1 MKINV
6 SPTTLN
12 ILKNFSSINR
22 SIVIKPGN
30 VISTVSIN
38 KNIFAR
44 AEINETFPTELS
56 IYDLSLFLGG
66 LSLFKDPSFDCSD
79 DKKVTVYD
87 TTGAKSVFYYADPSV
102 ITQAPEK
109 ELVMPS
115 VDLEFV
121 LDSDVLIQL
130 QKAAAIYS
138 VPDLCL
144 YGQDGKIYL
153 SVNDKKNETSNVYS
167 LPVGETEDEFCH
179 CLKMENMKLLPG
191 TYDVQI
197 SNPKVAK
204 FTNKQFNITY
214 WIALEP

>member
-79 DKKVTVYD
+79 DKKVTEIGRAHV
-87 TTGAKSVFYYADPSV
+87 
-102 ITQAPEK
+102 
-109 ELVMPS
+109 
-115 VDLEFV
+115 
-121 LDSDVLIQL
+121 
-130 QKAAAIYS
+130 
-138 VPDLCL
+138 
-144 YGQDGKIYL
+144 
-153 SVNDKKNETSNVYS
+153 
-167 LPVGETEDEFCH
+167 
-179 CLKMENMKLLPG
+179 
-191 TYDVQI
+191 
-197 SNPKVAK
+197 
-204 FTNKQFNITY
+204 
-214 WIALEP
+214 

>member
-6 SPTTLN
+6 SPTTLS
-12 ILKNFSSINR
+12 ILKNFSAINR

-30 VISTVSIN
+30 IISTVSIN

-44 AEINETFPTELS
+44 AEVNETFPTELS

>member
-6 SPTTLN
+6 SPTTLS

-30 VISTVSIN
+30 IISTVSIN

-44 AEINETFPTELS
+44 AEVNETFPTELS

-121 LDSDVLIQL
+121 LDSDVLVQL

-204 FTNKQFNITY
+204 FTSKQFNITY

>member
-30 VISTVSIN
+30 IISTVSIN